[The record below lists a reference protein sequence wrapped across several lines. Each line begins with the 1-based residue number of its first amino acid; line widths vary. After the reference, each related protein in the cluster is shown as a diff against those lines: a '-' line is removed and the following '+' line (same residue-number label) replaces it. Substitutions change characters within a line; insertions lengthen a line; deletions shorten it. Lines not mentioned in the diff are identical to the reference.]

1 MVAKISIVP
10 KAATRGTLTYV
21 PIAALVEGDR
31 DRGAVFVVDGANARK
46 RGVKVAFVS
55 EVGVAIASGIATGER
70 VVTDG
75 ALYLVDGERIRVL
88 GAADPK

>member
-1 MVAKISIVP
+1 
-10 KAATRGTLTYV
+10 
-21 PIAALVEGDR
+21 
-31 DRGAVFVVDGANARK
+31 
-46 RGVKVAFVS
+46 VS

>member
-1 MVAKISIVP
+1 MS
-10 KAATRGTLTYV
+10 KAA
-21 PIAALVEGDR
+21 AATK
-31 DRGAVFVVDGANARK
+31 AK
-46 RGVKVAFVS
+46 KK
-55 EVGVAIASGIATGER
+55 IKR